1 MLAGLDTTSNAI
13 SRILY
18 ILAQDSVAQDRL
30 RSELFAAHQHGED
43 GPTGPR
49 IPHEELMKLPYLDAV
64 LRETLR
70 LYPPVGFM
78 SRR

>member
-18 ILAQDSVAQDRL
+18 ILAQEPVAQDRL
-30 RSELFAAHQHGED
+30 RAELLAAQQHGED
-43 GPTGPR
+43 ELTGPR

>member
-13 SRILY
+13 SRILH
-18 ILAQDSVAQDRL
+18 ILAQNSVAQDRL
-30 RSELFAAHQHGED
+30 RSELFTAHQHGED

>member
-13 SRILY
+13 SRILH
-18 ILAQDSVAQDRL
+18 ILAQDSATQERL
-30 RSELFAAHQHGED
+30 RAELLAAEHRGVAD
-43 GPTGPR
+43 TGPK
-49 IPHEELMKLPYLDAV
+49 IPHEELMRLPYLDAV